1 MLSIVLGREGYDVT
15 TAEDVGSAIEQ
26 IRRGPLPDLL
36 ISDLRMPDG
45 SGVDV
50 LRALKERSPAS
61 VGLLLT
67 AFASADTAVEAMRLG
82 AVDYLTKPFDVAD
95 LKQRVARYLEA
106 KRLAETQVAPPEGRK
121 GQGFVLAGRSR
132 QILDVISL
140 VARVARTDASV
151 LITGESGTGKEWTAR
166 EIHLQST
173 RQAQPFVAV
182 NCGAFTESILESELF
197 GHMKG
202 SFTGAV
208 DTRKGL
214 LESAD
219 RGTLFLDEV
228 GETSLGMQVKLLRV
242 LQERRF
248 RRVGGTQE
256 LEADVRFIAATN
268 RQLEEMVKTGAFRED
283 FFFRINVIS
292 VRLPALRERA
302 EDIPIL
308 AEQFLRR
315 FAERMGRP
323 VQTIAPETMRLLVSL
338 AGQRPRTRERDGARR
353 GARTD
358 RRTAARQPAA
368 APGRPTGR
376 RRRRPGGGVDSC
388 RRLQPRDAPAADR
401 AHAPRAR
408 AQAGGGRAG
417 QGRGSARDYLPPVPL
432 PRQEVPA
439 YVVPGA
445 VSPHHRADSLRQRLC
460 TARRRSP
467 LLDLL
472 QVFQCEHLVWL
483 PLDRFMTGIIFAFI
497 LPSTPPRR
505 WRHRD
510 DEDPELSV

>member
-1 MLSIVLGREGYDVT
+1 MSALPERKSRILVVDDERSLREMLSIVLRREGYEVT
-15 TAEDVGSAIEQ
+15 TAEDVSSALDL
-26 IRRGPLPDLL
+26 IRTGPPPDLL

-50 LRALKERSPAS
+50 LRALKERSPGS

-95 LKQRVARYLEA
+95 LKQRVARYLEV
-106 KRLAETQVAPPEGRK
+106 KRLTETQVALPSGK
-121 GQGFVLAGRSR
+121 SQGFVLAGRSR

-166 EIHLQST
+166 EIHQQST
-173 RQAQPFVAV
+173 RQPQPFVAV
-182 NCGAFTESILESELF
+182 NCGAFTESILETELF

-208 DTRKGL
+208 DTKKGL

-268 RQLEEMVKTGAFRED
+268 RNLEEMVRTNAFRED

-308 AEQFLRR
+308 AEQFVGR

-323 VQTIAPETMRLLVSL
+323 VRGIAVDAMRLLVAYRWPGNVRELENVMERGVALEQSAELTVESL
-338 AGQRPRTRERDGARR
+338 PPHLSEAS
-353 GARTD
+353 
-358 RRTAARQPAA
+358 
-368 APGRPTGR
+368 
-376 RRRRPGGGVDSC
+376 GGGSHAVEAIPASGFNLETH
-388 RRLQPRDAPAADR
+388 LQQIERMHLER
-401 AHAPRAR
+401 ALK
-408 AQAGGGRAG
+408 QAGGVQVKA
-417 QGRGSARDYLPPVPL
+417 A
-432 PRQEVPA
+432 
-439 YVVPGA
+439 
-445 VSPHHRADSLRQRLC
+445 
-460 TARRRSP
+460 
-467 LLDLL
+467 DLL
-472 QVFQCEHLVWL
+472 
-483 PLDRFMTGIIFAFI
+483 GITFRQFRYLAKKYQ
-497 LPSTPPRR
+497 LK
-505 WRHRD
+505 
-510 DEDPELSV
+510 

>member
-1 MLSIVLGREGYDVT
+1 MTTTAGQKPRILVVDDERSLREMLSIVLGREGYEVT
-15 TAEDVGSAIEQ
+15 TAENVGSALDQ
-26 IRRGPLPDLL
+26 IRRGPPPDLL

-50 LRALKERSPAS
+50 LRALKERSPGA

-82 AVDYLTKPFDVAD
+82 AVDYLTKPFDVAE
-95 LKQRVARYLEA
+95 LKQRVARYLKA
-106 KRLAETQVAPPEGRK
+106 KQLAETQVPLAEGRRV
-121 GQGFVLAGRSR
+121 QGFVLAGRSR

-166 EIHLQST
+166 EIHLQSV
-173 RQAQPFVAV
+173 RHAQPFVAV

-202 SFTGAV
+202 AFTGAV
-208 DTRKGL
+208 DTKKGL
-214 LESAD
+214 LEAAD

-268 RQLEEMVKTGAFRED
+268 RNLEEMVRTGTFRED

-308 AEQFLRR
+308 AEQFLHR
-315 FAERMGRP
+315 FADRMGRH
-323 VQTIAPETMRLLVSL
+323 VQSITAETVQRLIVYRWPGNVRELENVMERGVALEQTAELTPESLPPHIADGTSAASGSAAVENLPASGFNLEAHL
-338 AGQRPRTRERDGARR
+338 QQIER
-353 GARTD
+353 
-358 RRTAARQPAA
+358 QH
-368 APGRPTGR
+368 
-376 RRRRPGGGVDSC
+376 
-388 RRLQPRDAPAADR
+388 LER
-401 AHAPRAR
+401 ALK
-408 AQAGGGRAG
+408 QAGGVQVKA
-417 QGRGSARDYLPPVPL
+417 A
-432 PRQEVPA
+432 
-439 YVVPGA
+439 
-445 VSPHHRADSLRQRLC
+445 
-460 TARRRSP
+460 
-467 LLDLL
+467 DLL
-472 QVFQCEHLVWL
+472 
-483 PLDRFMTGIIFAFI
+483 GITFRQFRYLAKKYQ
-497 LPSTPPRR
+497 LKS
-505 WRHRD
+505 
-510 DEDPELSV
+510 

>member
-1 MLSIVLGREGYDVT
+1 MSALPERKSRILVVDDERSLREMLSIVLRREGYEVT
-15 TAEDVGSAIEQ
+15 TAEDVSSALDL
-26 IRRGPLPDLL
+26 IRTGPPPDLL

-50 LRALKERSPAS
+50 LRALKERSPGS

-95 LKQRVARYLEA
+95 LKQRVARYLEV
-106 KRLAETQVAPPEGRK
+106 KRLTETQVALPSGK
-121 GQGFVLAGRSR
+121 SQGFVLAGRSR

-166 EIHLQST
+166 EIHQQST
-173 RQAQPFVAV
+173 RQPQPFVAV

-208 DTRKGL
+208 DTKKGL

-268 RQLEEMVKTGAFRED
+268 RNLEEMVRTNAFRED

-308 AEQFLRR
+308 AEQFVGR

-323 VQTIAPETMRLLVSL
+323 VRGIAVDAMRLLVAYRWPGNVRELENVMERGVALEQSAELTVESL
-338 AGQRPRTRERDGARR
+338 PPHLSEAS
-353 GARTD
+353 
-358 RRTAARQPAA
+358 
-368 APGRPTGR
+368 
-376 RRRRPGGGVDSC
+376 GGGSHAVEAIPASGFNLETH
-388 RRLQPRDAPAADR
+388 LQQIERMHLER
-401 AHAPRAR
+401 ALK
-408 AQAGGGRAG
+408 QAGGVQVKA
-417 QGRGSARDYLPPVPL
+417 A
-432 PRQEVPA
+432 
-439 YVVPGA
+439 
-445 VSPHHRADSLRQRLC
+445 
-460 TARRRSP
+460 
-467 LLDLL
+467 DLL
-472 QVFQCEHLVWL
+472 
-483 PLDRFMTGIIFAFI
+483 GITFRQFRYLAKKYQ
-497 LPSTPPRR
+497 LK
-505 WRHRD
+505 
-510 DEDPELSV
+510 

>member
-1 MLSIVLGREGYDVT
+1 MAPPNAKPRILVVDDERSLREMLSIVLGREGYDVS
-15 TAEDVGSAIEQ
+15 TAEDVGSALDQ
-26 IRRGPLPDLL
+26 IRRGPLPDVL

-50 LRALKERSPAS
+50 LRALKERSPGS

-95 LKQRVARYLEA
+95 LKQRVARYLEV
-106 KRLAETQVAPPEGRK
+106 KRLNETQIAPAEGRK
-121 GQGFVLAGRSR
+121 SPGFVLAGRSR

-166 EIHLQST
+166 EIHLQSS

-208 DTRKGL
+208 ETKKGL

-268 RQLEEMVKTGAFRED
+268 RNLEEMVRGGSFRED

-302 EDIPIL
+302 EDVPIL
-308 AEQFLRR
+308 AEQFVHR
-315 FAERMGRP
+315 FAERMSRP
-323 VQTIAPETMRLLVSL
+323 VRTISAETMRLLMAYRWPGNVRELENVIERGVALEQSAELTADSL
-338 AGQRPRTRERDGARR
+338 PPHLRAT
-353 GARTD
+353 
-358 RRTAARQPAA
+358 
-368 APGRPTGR
+368 PG
-376 RRRRPGGGVDSC
+376 DSG
-388 RRLQPRDAPAADR
+388 
-401 AHAPRAR
+401 AHAVEAIPASGFNLETHLQQIEKMHLERALK
-408 AQAGGGRAG
+408 QAGGVQVKA
-417 QGRGSARDYLPPVPL
+417 A
-432 PRQEVPA
+432 
-439 YVVPGA
+439 
-445 VSPHHRADSLRQRLC
+445 
-460 TARRRSP
+460 
-467 LLDLL
+467 DLL
-472 QVFQCEHLVWL
+472 
-483 PLDRFMTGIIFAFI
+483 GITFRQFRYLAKKYQ
-497 LPSTPPRR
+497 LK
-505 WRHRD
+505 
-510 DEDPELSV
+510 

>member
-1 MLSIVLGREGYDVT
+1 MTAAPERKARILVVDDERSLREMLSIVLGREGYDVT
-15 TAEDVGSAIEQ
+15 TAEDVGSALNQ
-26 IRRGPLPDLL
+26 IRSGPPPDLL

-50 LRALKERSPAS
+50 LRALKEKSPTS
-61 VGLLLT
+61 IGLLLT

-106 KRLAETQVAPPEGRK
+106 KRVAETQVAPAEGRK

-166 EIHLQST
+166 EIHQQST
-173 RQAQPFVAV
+173 RQSQPFVAV

-208 DTRKGL
+208 ETKKGL

-256 LEADVRFIAATN
+256 LEADVRFITATN
-268 RQLEEMVKTGAFRED
+268 RNLEEMVRTGAFRED
-283 FFFRINVIS
+283 FFFRVNVIS

-308 AEQFLRR
+308 AEQFVKR

-323 VQTIAPETMRLLVSL
+323 VRGIAADAMRLLIGYRWPGNVRELENVMERGVALEQSSELMAESL
-338 AGQRPRTRERDGARR
+338 P
-353 GARTD
+353 
-358 RRTAARQPAA
+358 PHLSA
-368 APGRPTGR
+368 APG
-376 RRRRPGGGVDSC
+376 GGSQAMEAIPASGFNLETH
-388 RRLQPRDAPAADR
+388 LQQIERMHLER
-401 AHAPRAR
+401 ALK
-408 AQAGGGRAG
+408 QAGGVQVKA
-417 QGRGSARDYLPPVPL
+417 A
-432 PRQEVPA
+432 
-439 YVVPGA
+439 
-445 VSPHHRADSLRQRLC
+445 
-460 TARRRSP
+460 
-467 LLDLL
+467 DLL
-472 QVFQCEHLVWL
+472 
-483 PLDRFMTGIIFAFI
+483 GITFRQFRYLAKKYQ
-497 LPSTPPRR
+497 LK
-505 WRHRD
+505 
-510 DEDPELSV
+510 

>member
-1 MLSIVLGREGYDVT
+1 MVDDERSLREMLSIVLGREGYEVT
-15 TAEDVGSAIEQ
+15 TAENVGSALDQ
-26 IRRGPLPDLL
+26 IRSGPLPDLL

-50 LRALKERSPAS
+50 LRALKERSPSS

-67 AFASADTAVEAMRLG
+67 AYASADTAVEAMRLG
-82 AVDYLTKPFDVAD
+82 AVDYLIKTPTIVEDV
-95 LKQRVARYLEA
+95 KQRVARYLEV
-106 KRLAETQVAPPEGRK
+106 KRLNEAQTAPVEGRK
-121 GQGFVLAGRSR
+121 EPGFVLAGRSQ

-173 RQAQPFVAV
+173 RQSQPFVAV

-208 DTRKGL
+208 ETKKGL
-214 LESAD
+214 LEASD

-268 RQLEEMVKTGAFRED
+268 RNLEEMVKNSTFRED

-308 AEQFLRR
+308 AKQFVRR
-315 FAERMGRP
+315 FADRMNRP
-323 VQTIAPETMRLLVSL
+323 VRSISDDTMRLLTAYRWPGNVRELENVMERGVALEQSAELTADSL
-338 AGQRPRTRERDGARR
+338 PPHLRESSGGSSQVVEAI
-353 GARTD
+353 
-358 RRTAARQPAA
+358 PAS
-368 APGRPTGR
+368 GFNLETHLQQIE
-376 RRRRPGGGVDSC
+376 
-388 RRLQPRDAPAADR
+388 RLHLER
-401 AHAPRAR
+401 ALK
-408 AQAGGGRAG
+408 QAGGVQVKA
-417 QGRGSARDYLPPVPL
+417 A
-432 PRQEVPA
+432 
-439 YVVPGA
+439 
-445 VSPHHRADSLRQRLC
+445 
-460 TARRRSP
+460 
-467 LLDLL
+467 DLL
-472 QVFQCEHLVWL
+472 
-483 PLDRFMTGIIFAFI
+483 GITFRQFRYLAKKYQ
-497 LPSTPPRR
+497 LR
-505 WRHRD
+505 
-510 DEDPELSV
+510 

>member
-1 MLSIVLGREGYDVT
+1 MSALPERKSRILVVDDERSLREMLSIVLRREGYEVT
-15 TAEDVGSAIEQ
+15 TAEDVGSALNL
-26 IRRGPLPDLL
+26 IRTGPLPDLL

-50 LRALKERSPAS
+50 LRALKERSPS
-61 VGLLLT
+61 SIGLLLT

-82 AVDYLTKPFDVAD
+82 AVDYITKPFDVAD
-95 LKQRVARYLEA
+95 LKQRVARYLET
-106 KRLAETQVAPPEGRK
+106 KRLTETQVALPSGK

-166 EIHLQST
+166 EIHQQST
-173 RQAQPFVAV
+173 RQPQPFVAV

-208 DTRKGL
+208 ETKKGL

-268 RQLEEMVKTGAFRED
+268 RNLEEMVRTNAFRED

-308 AEQFLRR
+308 AEQFVRR

-323 VQTIAPETMRLLVSL
+323 VRGIAAEAMRLLMAYRWPGNVRELENVMERGVALEQSAELTVESL
-338 AGQRPRTRERDGARR
+338 PPHLSEAS
-353 GARTD
+353 
-358 RRTAARQPAA
+358 
-368 APGRPTGR
+368 
-376 RRRRPGGGVDSC
+376 GGGTHAVEAIPASGFNLETH
-388 RRLQPRDAPAADR
+388 LQQIERMHLER
-401 AHAPRAR
+401 ALK
-408 AQAGGGRAG
+408 QAGGVQVKA
-417 QGRGSARDYLPPVPL
+417 A
-432 PRQEVPA
+432 
-439 YVVPGA
+439 
-445 VSPHHRADSLRQRLC
+445 
-460 TARRRSP
+460 
-467 LLDLL
+467 DLL
-472 QVFQCEHLVWL
+472 
-483 PLDRFMTGIIFAFI
+483 GITFRQFRYLAKKYQ
-497 LPSTPPRR
+497 LK
-505 WRHRD
+505 
-510 DEDPELSV
+510 

>member
-1 MLSIVLGREGYDVT
+1 MALPGHKPRILVVDDERSLREMLSIVLGREGYDVT
-15 TAEDVGSAIEQ
+15 TAEDVGSALEL
-26 IRRGPLPDLL
+26 IRRGPPLDLL

-50 LRALKERSPAS
+50 LRALKERSPGA

-95 LKQRVARYLEA
+95 LKQRVARYLET
-106 KRLAETQVAPPEGRK
+106 KRLSENQVAPTEGRK

-166 EIHLQST
+166 EIHQQSV
-173 RQAQPFVAV
+173 RQTQPFVAV

-208 DTRKGL
+208 DTKKGL

-268 RQLEEMVKTGAFRED
+268 RNLDEMVRANTFRED

-323 VQTIAPETMRLLVSL
+323 VQSIAAETMRLLVSYRWP
-338 AGQRPRTRERDGARR
+338 GNVRELENVMER
-353 GARTD
+353 GVALEQS
-358 RRTAARQPAA
+358 AELMPESL
-368 APGRPTGR
+368 PPHLSG
-376 RRRRPGGGVDSC
+376 
-388 RRLQPRDAPAADR
+388 APAAPAGAPVVDAIPSSGFNLETHLQQIERMHLER
-401 AHAPRAR
+401 ALR
-408 AQAGGGRAG
+408 QAGGVQVKA
-417 QGRGSARDYLPPVPL
+417 A
-432 PRQEVPA
+432 
-439 YVVPGA
+439 
-445 VSPHHRADSLRQRLC
+445 
-460 TARRRSP
+460 
-467 LLDLL
+467 DLL
-472 QVFQCEHLVWL
+472 
-483 PLDRFMTGIIFAFI
+483 GITFRQFRYLAKKYQ
-497 LPSTPPRR
+497 LK
-505 WRHRD
+505 
-510 DEDPELSV
+510 

>member
-1 MLSIVLGREGYDVT
+1 
-15 TAEDVGSAIEQ
+15 
-26 IRRGPLPDLL
+26 
-36 ISDLRMPDG
+36 MPDG

-50 LRALKERSPAS
+50 LRALKERSPGS

-95 LKQRVARYLEA
+95 LKQRVARYLET
-106 KRLAETQVAPPEGRK
+106 KRLSESQAAPSEGRK
-121 GQGFVLAGRSR
+121 IPGFVLAGRSR

-166 EIHLQST
+166 EIHQQSS

-208 DTRKGL
+208 DTKKGL
-214 LESAD
+214 LETAD

-268 RQLEEMVKTGAFRED
+268 RNLEEMVRTGSFRED

-308 AEQFLRR
+308 AEQFVQR
-315 FAERMGRP
+315 FSERMGRP
-323 VQTIAPETMRLLVSL
+323 VRAIAAETMRLLSAYRWPGNV
-338 AGQRPRTRERDGARR
+338 RELENVIERGVALEQAAELSADCLPPHLRQMPGSSGAP
-353 GARTD
+353 AVD
-358 RRTAARQPAA
+358 AIPAA
-368 APGRPTGR
+368 GFNLETH
-376 RRRRPGGGVDSC
+376 
-388 RRLQPRDAPAADR
+388 LQQIERMHLER
-401 AHAPRAR
+401 ALK
-408 AQAGGGRAG
+408 QAGGVQVKA
-417 QGRGSARDYLPPVPL
+417 A
-432 PRQEVPA
+432 
-439 YVVPGA
+439 
-445 VSPHHRADSLRQRLC
+445 
-460 TARRRSP
+460 
-467 LLDLL
+467 DLL
-472 QVFQCEHLVWL
+472 
-483 PLDRFMTGIIFAFI
+483 GITFRQFRYLAKKYQ
-497 LPSTPPRR
+497 LK
-505 WRHRD
+505 
-510 DEDPELSV
+510 

>member
-1 MLSIVLGREGYDVT
+1 MPSVPAVKPRILVVDDEPSLREMLSIVLRREGYDVA
-15 TAEDVGSAIEQ
+15 TADNVGSALDQ
-26 IRRGPLPDLL
+26 IRRGPQPDLL
-36 ISDLRMPDG
+36 ISDLKMPDG

-50 LRALKERSPAS
+50 LRALKERSAS
-61 VGLLLT
+61 SIGLLLT
-67 AFASADTAVEAMRLG
+67 AYASADTAVEAMRLG
-82 AVDYLTKPFDVAD
+82 AVDYLIKSPTIVDDVK
-95 LKQRVARYLEA
+95 LRVAKYLEA
-106 KRLAETQVAPPEGRK
+106 KRLSETQAAPAEGRK
-121 GQGFVLAGRSR
+121 SPGFVLAGRSQ

-166 EIHLQST
+166 EIHLQSA

-208 DTRKGL
+208 DTKKGL
-214 LESAD
+214 LEAAD

-268 RQLEEMVKTGAFRED
+268 RNLEEMVRSGGFRED

-308 AEQFLRR
+308 AEQFVQR

-323 VQTIAPETMRLLVSL
+323 VRTISPDTMRLLMGYRWPGNVRELENVMERGVALEQSAELTADSL
-338 AGQRPRTRERDGARR
+338 PPHLRE
-353 GARTD
+353 T
-358 RRTAARQPAA
+358 T
-368 APGRPTGR
+368 
-376 RRRRPGGGVDSC
+376 GGGTHAVEAIPASGFNLETH
-388 RRLQPRDAPAADR
+388 LQQIERMHLER
-401 AHAPRAR
+401 ALK
-408 AQAGGGRAG
+408 QAGGVQVKA
-417 QGRGSARDYLPPVPL
+417 A
-432 PRQEVPA
+432 
-439 YVVPGA
+439 
-445 VSPHHRADSLRQRLC
+445 
-460 TARRRSP
+460 
-467 LLDLL
+467 DLL
-472 QVFQCEHLVWL
+472 
-483 PLDRFMTGIIFAFI
+483 GITFRQFRYLAKKYQ
-497 LPSTPPRR
+497 LK
-505 WRHRD
+505 
-510 DEDPELSV
+510 

>member
-1 MLSIVLGREGYDVT
+1 MSSAPSAKPRVLVVDDEPSLREIISIALRRDGYEVA
-15 TAEDVGSAIEQ
+15 TADNVGSALDQ
-26 IRRGPLPDLL
+26 IRRGPPPDVL
-36 ISDLRMPDG
+36 ISDLKMPDG

-50 LRALKERSPAS
+50 LRALKERSPGS

-82 AVDYLTKPFDVAD
+82 AVDYLTKPFNVDD
-95 LKQRVARYLEA
+95 LKQRVARYLEV
-106 KRLAETQVAPPEGRK
+106 KRLNETQTLPSEGRK
-121 GQGFVLAGRSR
+121 TPGFVLAGRSR

-166 EIHLQST
+166 EIHLQSS

-208 DTRKGL
+208 ETKKGL
-214 LESAD
+214 LEAAD

-268 RQLEEMVKTGAFRED
+268 RNLEEMVRSGTFRED

-308 AEQFLRR
+308 AEQFVHR

-323 VQTIAPETMRLLVSL
+323 VRAIGADTMRLLMAYRWPGNVRELENVMERGVALEQSAELTPESL
-338 AGQRPRTRERDGARR
+338 PPHLSETS
-353 GARTD
+353 
-358 RRTAARQPAA
+358 
-368 APGRPTGR
+368 
-376 RRRRPGGGVDSC
+376 GGG
-388 RRLQPRDAPAADR
+388 
-401 AHAPRAR
+401 AHAVEAIPASGFNLEAHLQQIERMHLERALK
-408 AQAGGGRAG
+408 QAGGVQVKA
-417 QGRGSARDYLPPVPL
+417 A
-432 PRQEVPA
+432 
-439 YVVPGA
+439 
-445 VSPHHRADSLRQRLC
+445 
-460 TARRRSP
+460 
-467 LLDLL
+467 DLL
-472 QVFQCEHLVWL
+472 
-483 PLDRFMTGIIFAFI
+483 GITFRQFRYLAKKYQ
-497 LPSTPPRR
+497 LK
-505 WRHRD
+505 
-510 DEDPELSV
+510 

>member
-1 MLSIVLGREGYDVT
+1 MPAAPAEKPRVLVVDDEPSLREIISIALRRDGYEVT
-15 TAEDVGSAIEQ
+15 TADNVGSALDQ
-26 IRRGPLPDLL
+26 IRRGPPPDVL
-36 ISDLRMPDG
+36 ISDLKMPDG

-50 LRALKERSPAS
+50 LRALKERSPGS

-82 AVDYLTKPFDVAD
+82 AVDYLTKPFNVDD
-95 LKQRVARYLEA
+95 LKQRVARYLEV
-106 KRLAETQVAPPEGRK
+106 KRLNETQAVPAEGRK
-121 GQGFVLAGRSR
+121 APGFVLAGRSR

-166 EIHLQST
+166 EIHLQSS

-208 DTRKGL
+208 DTKKGL
-214 LESAD
+214 LEAAD
-219 RGTLFLDEV
+219 KGTLFLDEV

-268 RQLEEMVKTGAFRED
+268 RNLEDMVRSGTFRED

-308 AEQFLRR
+308 AEQFVHR

-323 VQTIAPETMRLLVSL
+323 VRAIGADTMRLLMAYRWPGNVRELENVMERGVALEQSAELTPESL
-338 AGQRPRTRERDGARR
+338 PPHLRE
-353 GARTD
+353 TS
-358 RRTAARQPAA
+358 
-368 APGRPTGR
+368 
-376 RRRRPGGGVDSC
+376 GGG
-388 RRLQPRDAPAADR
+388 
-401 AHAPRAR
+401 AHAVEAIPASGFNLEAHLQQIERMHLERALK
-408 AQAGGGRAG
+408 QAGGVQVKA
-417 QGRGSARDYLPPVPL
+417 A
-432 PRQEVPA
+432 
-439 YVVPGA
+439 
-445 VSPHHRADSLRQRLC
+445 
-460 TARRRSP
+460 
-467 LLDLL
+467 DLL
-472 QVFQCEHLVWL
+472 
-483 PLDRFMTGIIFAFI
+483 GITFRQFRYLAKKYQ
-497 LPSTPPRR
+497 LK
-505 WRHRD
+505 
-510 DEDPELSV
+510 

>member
-1 MLSIVLGREGYDVT
+1 
-15 TAEDVGSAIEQ
+15 
-26 IRRGPLPDLL
+26 
-36 ISDLRMPDG
+36 MPDG

-50 LRALKERSPAS
+50 LRALKERSPGS

-106 KRLAETQVAPPEGRK
+106 KRLSESQTAPIEGRK
-121 GQGFVLAGRSR
+121 APGFVLAGRSR

-166 EIHLQST
+166 EIHLQSS
-173 RQAQPFVAV
+173 RQAHPFVAV

-208 DTRKGL
+208 DTKKGL
-214 LESAD
+214 LEAAD

-268 RQLEEMVKTGAFRED
+268 RNLEEMVRTGSFRED

-308 AEQFLRR
+308 AEQFVAALLGAHGPSGARDFRR
-315 FAERMGRP
+315 HDAAALGLP
-323 VQTIAPETMRLLVSL
+323 L
-338 AGQRPRTRERDGARR
+338 ARQRARARERHRARGR
-353 GARTD
+353 ARAVG
-358 RRTAARQPAA
+358 RAVGRLPAA
-368 APGRPTGR
+368 APA
-376 RRRRPGGGVDSC
+376 
-388 RRLQPRDAPAADR
+388 RDA
-401 AHAPRAR
+401 
-408 AQAGGGRAG
+408 
-417 QGRGSARDYLPPVPL
+417 
-432 PRQEVPA
+432 RQ
-439 YVVPGA
+439 
-445 VSPHHRADSLRQRLC
+445 Q
-460 TARRRSP
+460 RRSR
-467 LLDLL
+467 
-472 QVFQCEHLVWL
+472 WW
-483 PLDRFMTGIIFAFI
+483 T
-497 LPSTPPRR
+497 PSPPPASTSRLTCSR
-505 WRHRD
+505 SSGCTSSGR
-510 DEDPELSV
+510 

>member
-1 MLSIVLGREGYDVT
+1 MAAAPPTKPRILVVDDERSLREMLSIVLGREGYDVT
-15 TAEDVGSAIEQ
+15 TAEDVGSALDQ
-26 IRRGPLPDLL
+26 IRRGPPPDLL
-36 ISDLRMPDG
+36 ISDLKMPDG

-50 LRALKERSPAS
+50 LRALKERSPGS

-67 AFASADTAVEAMRLG
+67 AYASADTAVEAMRLG
-82 AVDYLTKPFDVAD
+82 AVDYLIKTPTIVDDV
-95 LKQRVARYLEA
+95 KQRVSRYLEA
-106 KRLAETQVAPPEGRK
+106 KRLSEAQGTPVEGRK
-121 GQGFVLAGRSR
+121 TPGFVLAGRSQ

-166 EIHLQST
+166 EIHLQSS

-208 DTRKGL
+208 DTKKGL
-214 LESAD
+214 LEAAD

-268 RQLEEMVKTGAFRED
+268 RNLEEMVRTGGFRED

-308 AEQFLRR
+308 ADQFVQR
-315 FAERMGRP
+315 FADRMGRP
-323 VQTIAPETMRLLVSL
+323 VRGISDDTMRLLMAYRWPGNV
-338 AGQRPRTRERDGARR
+338 RELENVMER
-353 GARTD
+353 GVALE
-358 RRTAARQPAA
+358 Q
-368 APGRPTGR
+368 
-376 RRRRPGGGVDSC
+376 
-388 RRLQPRDAPAADR
+388 
-401 AHAPRAR
+401 
-408 AQAGGGRAG
+408 
-417 QGRGSARDYLPPVPL
+417 SAEL
-432 PRQEVPA
+432 
-439 YVVPGA
+439 
-445 VSPHHRADSLRQRLC
+445 RADSLPPHLRE
-460 TARRRSP
+460 TAPPGGAAPVEAIPAAGFNLEAHLQQIERMHLERALKQSGGVQVKAA
-467 LLDLL
+467 DLL
-472 QVFQCEHLVWL
+472 
-483 PLDRFMTGIIFAFI
+483 GITFRQFRYLAKKYQ
-497 LPSTPPRR
+497 LK
-505 WRHRD
+505 
-510 DEDPELSV
+510 

>member
-1 MLSIVLGREGYDVT
+1 MAPPNAKPRILVVDDERSLREMLSIVLGREGYDVT
-15 TAEDVGSAIEQ
+15 TAEDVGSALDQ
-26 IRRGPLPDLL
+26 IRRGPLPDVL
-36 ISDLRMPDG
+36 ISDLKMPDG

-50 LRALKERSPAS
+50 LRALKERSPGS

-95 LKQRVARYLEA
+95 LKQRVARYLEV
-106 KRLAETQVAPPEGRK
+106 KRLNETQSVPVEGRK
-121 GQGFVLAGRSR
+121 SPGFVLAGRSR

-166 EIHLQST
+166 EIHLQSS
-173 RQAQPFVAV
+173 RRAQPFVAV

-208 DTRKGL
+208 ETKKGL

-242 LQERRF
+242 LQERKF

-268 RQLEEMVKTGAFRED
+268 RNLEEMVRGGTFRED

-292 VRLPALRERA
+292 VRLPALRERT
-302 EDIPIL
+302 DDVPIL
-308 AEQFLRR
+308 AEQFVHR
-315 FAERMGRP
+315 FAERMARP
-323 VQTIAPETMRLLVSL
+323 VRTISAETMRLLMAYRWPGNVRELENVMERGVALEQSAELTADSL
-338 AGQRPRTRERDGARR
+338 PPHLRATPGDGGSHAVEAIPASGFNLETHLQQIERMH
-353 GARTD
+353 
-358 RRTAARQPAA
+358 
-368 APGRPTGR
+368 
-376 RRRRPGGGVDSC
+376 
-388 RRLQPRDAPAADR
+388 LER
-401 AHAPRAR
+401 ALK
-408 AQAGGGRAG
+408 QAGGVQVKA
-417 QGRGSARDYLPPVPL
+417 A
-432 PRQEVPA
+432 
-439 YVVPGA
+439 
-445 VSPHHRADSLRQRLC
+445 
-460 TARRRSP
+460 
-467 LLDLL
+467 DLL
-472 QVFQCEHLVWL
+472 
-483 PLDRFMTGIIFAFI
+483 GITFRQFRYLAKKYQ
-497 LPSTPPRR
+497 LK
-505 WRHRD
+505 
-510 DEDPELSV
+510 

>member
-1 MLSIVLGREGYDVT
+1 MAPPSAKPRILVVDDERSLREMLSIVLGREGYDVT
-15 TAEDVGSAIEQ
+15 TAEDVGSALDQ

-50 LRALKERSPAS
+50 LRALKERSPGS

-95 LKQRVARYLEA
+95 LKQRVARYLEV
-106 KRLAETQVAPPEGRK
+106 KRLNETQSTPVEGRK
-121 GQGFVLAGRSR
+121 SPGFVLAGRSR

-166 EIHLQST
+166 EIHLQSS

-208 DTRKGL
+208 DTKKGL

-242 LQERRF
+242 LQERKF

-268 RQLEEMVKTGAFRED
+268 RNLEEMVRAGSFRED

-308 AEQFLRR
+308 AEQFVQR
-315 FAERMGRP
+315 FAERMARP
-323 VQTIAPETMRLLVSL
+323 VRTISAETMRLLIAYRWPGNVRELENVIERGVALEQSAELTADSL
-338 AGQRPRTRERDGARR
+338 PPHLRATPGDGAH
-353 GARTD
+353 AVE
-358 RRTAARQPAA
+358 AIPAS
-368 APGRPTGR
+368 GFNLETH
-376 RRRRPGGGVDSC
+376 
-388 RRLQPRDAPAADR
+388 LQQIERMHLER
-401 AHAPRAR
+401 ALK
-408 AQAGGGRAG
+408 QAGGVQVKA
-417 QGRGSARDYLPPVPL
+417 A
-432 PRQEVPA
+432 
-439 YVVPGA
+439 
-445 VSPHHRADSLRQRLC
+445 
-460 TARRRSP
+460 
-467 LLDLL
+467 DLL
-472 QVFQCEHLVWL
+472 
-483 PLDRFMTGIIFAFI
+483 GITFRQFRYLAKKYQ
-497 LPSTPPRR
+497 LK
-505 WRHRD
+505 
-510 DEDPELSV
+510 

>member
-1 MLSIVLGREGYDVT
+1 MAPPNAKPRILVVDDERSLREMLSIVLGREGYDVT
-15 TAEDVGSAIEQ
+15 TAEDVGSALDQ
-26 IRRGPLPDLL
+26 IRRGPLPDVL

-50 LRALKERSPAS
+50 LRALKERSPGS

-95 LKQRVARYLEA
+95 LKQRVARYLEV
-106 KRLAETQVAPPEGRK
+106 KRLNETQTVPLEGRK
-121 GQGFVLAGRSR
+121 SPGFVLAGRSR

-166 EIHLQST
+166 EIHLQSS

-208 DTRKGL
+208 DTKKGL

-268 RQLEEMVKTGAFRED
+268 RNLEEMVRAGTFRED

-302 EDIPIL
+302 EDVPIL
-308 AEQFLRR
+308 AEQFVHR
-315 FAERMGRP
+315 FAERMARP
-323 VQTIAPETMRLLVSL
+323 VRSISAETMRLLMAYRWPGNVRELENVMERGVALEQSAELTAESL
-338 AGQRPRTRERDGARR
+338 PPHLREA
-353 GARTD
+353 
-358 RRTAARQPAA
+358 
-368 APGRPTGR
+368 
-376 RRRRPGGGVDSC
+376 PGGGGSHAVEAIPASGFNLETH
-388 RRLQPRDAPAADR
+388 LQQIERMHLER
-401 AHAPRAR
+401 ALK
-408 AQAGGGRAG
+408 QAGGVQVKA
-417 QGRGSARDYLPPVPL
+417 A
-432 PRQEVPA
+432 
-439 YVVPGA
+439 
-445 VSPHHRADSLRQRLC
+445 
-460 TARRRSP
+460 
-467 LLDLL
+467 DLL
-472 QVFQCEHLVWL
+472 
-483 PLDRFMTGIIFAFI
+483 GITFRQFRYLAKKYQ
-497 LPSTPPRR
+497 LK
-505 WRHRD
+505 
-510 DEDPELSV
+510 

>member
-1 MLSIVLGREGYDVT
+1 MAPPTAKPRILVVDDERSLREMLSIVLGREGYEVT
-15 TAEDVGSAIEQ
+15 TAEDVGSALDQ

-50 LRALKERSPAS
+50 LRALKERSPGS

-95 LKQRVARYLEA
+95 LKQRVARYLEV
-106 KRLAETQVAPPEGRK
+106 KRLNETQSTPVEGRK
-121 GQGFVLAGRSR
+121 SPGFVLAGRSR

-166 EIHLQST
+166 EIHLQSS

-208 DTRKGL
+208 DTKKGL

-242 LQERRF
+242 LQERKF

-268 RQLEEMVKTGAFRED
+268 RNLEEMVRAGSFRED

-308 AEQFLRR
+308 AEQFVQR
-315 FAERMGRP
+315 FAERMARP
-323 VQTIAPETMRLLVSL
+323 VRTISAETMRLLIAYRWPGNVRELENVIDRGVALEQSAELTADSL
-338 AGQRPRTRERDGARR
+338 PPHLRASPGDG
-353 GARTD
+353 G
-358 RRTAARQPAA
+358 
-368 APGRPTGR
+368 
-376 RRRRPGGGVDSC
+376 
-388 RRLQPRDAPAADR
+388 
-401 AHAPRAR
+401 AHAVEAIPASGFNLETHLQQIERMHLERALK
-408 AQAGGGRAG
+408 QAGGVQVKA
-417 QGRGSARDYLPPVPL
+417 A
-432 PRQEVPA
+432 
-439 YVVPGA
+439 
-445 VSPHHRADSLRQRLC
+445 
-460 TARRRSP
+460 
-467 LLDLL
+467 DLL
-472 QVFQCEHLVWL
+472 
-483 PLDRFMTGIIFAFI
+483 GITFRQFRYLAKKYQ
-497 LPSTPPRR
+497 LK
-505 WRHRD
+505 
-510 DEDPELSV
+510 

>member
-1 MLSIVLGREGYDVT
+1 MADAPPHKPRILVVDDERSLREMLSIVLGREGYDVA
-15 TAEDVGSAIEQ
+15 TAENVGSALDQ
-26 IRRGPLPDLL
+26 IRRGPPPDLL
-36 ISDLRMPDG
+36 ISDLKMPDG

-50 LRALKERSPAS
+50 LRALKERSPGS

-82 AVDYLTKPFDVAD
+82 AVDYLIKTPTIVDDV
-95 LKQRVARYLEA
+95 KQRVSRYLEA
-106 KRLAETQVAPPEGRK
+106 KRLSESQTAPIEGRK
-121 GQGFVLAGRSR
+121 TPGFVLAGRSQ

-166 EIHLQST
+166 EIHLQSS

-208 DTRKGL
+208 DTKKGL
-214 LESAD
+214 LEAAD

-268 RQLEEMVKTGAFRED
+268 RNLEEMVRTGHFRED

-308 AEQFLRR
+308 AEQFVQR
-315 FAERMGRP
+315 FAERMNRP
-323 VQTIAPETMRLLVSL
+323 VRAISDETMRLLMAYRWPGNVRELENVMERGVALEQSAALCADSL
-338 AGQRPRTRERDGARR
+338 PPHLREAPPSWR
-353 GARTD
+353 GAD
-358 RRTAARQPAA
+358 R
-368 APGRPTGR
+368 GH
-376 RRRRPGGGVDSC
+376 PGGG
-388 RRLQPRDAPAADR
+388 LQPRGAPAADR
-401 AHAPRAR
+401 ADAPRAR
-408 AQAGGGRAG
+408 LEAGRGRAG
-417 QGRGSARDYLPPVPL
+417 QGRRFARDHVPAVPL
-432 PRQEVPA
+432 PGQEIPA
-439 YVVPGA
+439 QVVAAWRCPS
-445 VSPHHRADSLRQRLC
+445 VSAPRASLTAGVRAPAQLARSQARDPTNKFVRL
-460 TARRRSP
+460 
-467 LLDLL
+467 
-472 QVFQCEHLVWL
+472 Q
-483 PLDRFMTGIIFAFI
+483 
-497 LPSTPPRR
+497 
-505 WRHRD
+505 
-510 DEDPELSV
+510 

>member
-1 MLSIVLGREGYDVT
+1 MAAVPNAKPRILVVDDERSLREMLSIVLGREGYDVA
-15 TAEDVGSAIEQ
+15 TAEDVGSALDQ
-26 IRRGPLPDLL
+26 IRRGPLPDVL

-50 LRALKERSPAS
+50 LRALKERSPGS

-106 KRLAETQVAPPEGRK
+106 KRLNESAGRA
-121 GQGFVLAGRSR
+121 GRGPQEPGFVLAGRSR

-166 EIHLQST
+166 EIHQQSS

-208 DTRKGL
+208 DTKKGL
-214 LESAD
+214 LEAAD

-268 RQLEEMVKTGAFRED
+268 RNLEEMVRSGTLPRGLLLPHQRHLGAPAGAARARRGHPD
-283 FFFRINVIS
+283 PGRA
-292 VRLPALRERA
+292 VRAAVRRA
-302 EDIPIL
+302 DGPPG
-308 AEQFLRR
+308 ARDPR
-315 FAERMGRP
+315 D
-323 VQTIAPETMRLLVSL
+323 TMRLLMAYRWPGNVRELENVMERGVALEQSAEL
-338 AGQRPRTRERDGARR
+338 TRRE
-353 GARTD
+353 
-358 RRTAARQPAA
+358 PAA
-368 APGRPTGR
+368 APARGARGR
-376 RRRRPGGGVDSC
+376 RHPAVEAIPASGFNLETH
-388 RRLQPRDAPAADR
+388 LQQIERMHLER
-401 AHAPRAR
+401 ALK
-408 AQAGGGRAG
+408 QAGGVQVKAADCWASPS
-417 QGRGSARDYLPPVPL
+417 GSSAISPRSTSSSSVPF
-432 PRQEVPA
+432 
-439 YVVPGA
+439 
-445 VSPHHRADSLRQRLC
+445 VSPPGGPDRSRQRRGAGAIAGSSLI
-460 TARRRSP
+460 AISRSISTVYRP
-467 LLDLL
+467 YTGSSRLAPGLL
-472 QVFQCEHLVWL
+472 
-483 PLDRFMTGIIFAFI
+483 
-497 LPSTPPRR
+497 
-505 WRHRD
+505 
-510 DEDPELSV
+510 